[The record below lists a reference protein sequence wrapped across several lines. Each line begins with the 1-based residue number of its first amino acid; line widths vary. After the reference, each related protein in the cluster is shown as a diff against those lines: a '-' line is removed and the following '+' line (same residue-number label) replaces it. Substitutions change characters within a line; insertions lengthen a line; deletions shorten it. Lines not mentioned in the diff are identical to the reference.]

1 MLTFLISCLIMLIF
15 SDFAETSE
23 IEGLRLYRSPDRTRI
38 VLDLNEPVRYQ
49 TFTLENPNRVVVD
62 IRDSRLNAEFEQL
75 DLSNTPITRI
85 RTGVRDGTSLRMVF
99 DLANQVSSKVFSLQ
113 SNERYGNRLVVDL
126 YDIKKRTSKRLAGF
140 IEQAN

>member
-15 SDFAETSE
+15 SDFAESSE

-38 VLDLNEPVRYQ
+38 VLDLNEAVRYH
-49 TFTLENPNRVVVD
+49 TFILENPNRVVVD
-62 IRDSRLNAEFEQL
+62 ILDSRLNAAFEQL

-85 RTGVRDGTSLRMVF
+85 RTGVRDSTDLRMVF
-99 DLANQVSSKVFSLQ
+99 DLADQVSSKVFSLQ

-126 YDIKKRTSKRLAGF
+126 YDIKKRTTHRVVRLTV
-140 IEQAN
+140 